1 VLQLID
7 ISKVYNGNVV
17 LRGINFELEGGF
29 AGIYGPNGSGKSTML
44 KIIAGIEKPDC
55 GRVLF
60 EGKDI
65 AGKSPEEVARMG
77 ISIVHQIPRPFR
89 NMSVIENVATSFL
102 LKKNYKEAMES
113 AMEICEFVGL
123 KNKVNLKAGLL
134 SQGELRLLE
143 IGRALALQPKLML
156 LDEPFSGLD
165 VENAKRVRRILKKI
179 KREGVDA
186 IITAHRM
193 KLLRD
198 IVDVSY
204 EMRGGRLAEG

>member
-1 VLQLID
+1 MLQLID
-7 ISKVYNGNVV
+7 VSKVYSGNVV
-17 LRGINFELEGGF
+17 LRGINFRLESGF

-55 GRVLF
+55 GRIFF
-60 EGKDI
+60 EGEDI
-65 AGKSPEEVARMG
+65 TGKSPEKVARMG

-102 LKKNYKEAMES
+102 MRKSYREAMEL
-113 AMEICEFVGL
+113 ALEICEFIGL
-123 KNKVNLKAGLL
+123 RNKMNLKAGLL

-143 IGRALALQPKLML
+143 IGRALATQPKLML

-165 VENAKRVRRILKKI
+165 VENAKRVIRILKKI
-179 KREGVDA
+179 KREGVNA
-186 IITAHRM
+186 IVTAHRI

-198 IVDVSY
+198 VADVSY
-204 EMRGGRLAEG
+204 QMRGGRIAEG

>member
-1 VLQLID
+1 MLQLID
-7 ISKVYNGNVV
+7 VSKVYSGNVV
-17 LRGINFELEGGF
+17 LRGINFRLESGF

-55 GRVLF
+55 GRIFF
-60 EGKDI
+60 EGEDI
-65 AGKSPEEVARMG
+65 TGKSPEKVARMG

-102 LKKNYKEAMES
+102 MRKSYREAMEL
-113 AMEICEFVGL
+113 ALEICEFIGL
-123 KNKVNLKAGLL
+123 RNKMNLKAGLL

-143 IGRALALQPKLML
+143 IGRALATQPKLML

-165 VENAKRVRRILKKI
+165 VENAKRVIRILKKI
-179 KREGVDA
+179 KREGVNA
-186 IITAHRM
+186 IVTAHRM

-198 IVDVSY
+198 VADVSY
-204 EMRGGRLAEG
+204 QMRGGRIAEG

>member
-1 VLQLID
+1 MLQLID
-7 ISKVYNGNVV
+7 VSKVYSGNVV
-17 LRGINFELEGGF
+17 LRGINFRLESGF

-55 GRVLF
+55 GRIFF
-60 EGKDI
+60 EGEDI
-65 AGKSPEEVARMG
+65 TGKSPENVARMG

-102 LKKNYKEAMES
+102 MRKSYREAMEL
-113 AMEICEFVGL
+113 ALEICEFIGL
-123 KNKVNLKAGLL
+123 RNKMNLKAGLL

-143 IGRALALQPKLML
+143 IGRALATQPKLML

-165 VENAKRVRRILKKI
+165 VENAKRVIRILKKI
-179 KREGVDA
+179 KREGVNA
-186 IITAHRM
+186 IVTAHRM

-198 IVDVSY
+198 VADVSY
-204 EMRGGRLAEG
+204 QMRGGRIAEG